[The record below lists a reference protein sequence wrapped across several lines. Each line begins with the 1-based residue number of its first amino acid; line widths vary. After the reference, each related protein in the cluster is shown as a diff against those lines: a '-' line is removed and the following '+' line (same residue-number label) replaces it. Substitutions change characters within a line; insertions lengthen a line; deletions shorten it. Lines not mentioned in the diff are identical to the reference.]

1 MSHLSIKSSQNLSA
15 STLLIDNKL
24 YASSVHC
31 SYYAMLQ
38 HMTCK
43 LKDSWGITF
52 KELGNRSKADKK
64 KSHEFLI
71 KGSLDII
78 ELNRNSF
85 VKREVSNLIKDL
97 KTYREESDYHEIE
110 IIKDK
115 SELALELS
123 NKIILKL
130 NEFL

>member
-1 MSHLSIKSSQNLSA
+1 MFA
-15 STLLIDNKL
+15 P
-24 YASSVHC
+24 SVHC

-43 LKDSWGITF
+43 LKDAWGITF
-52 KELGNRSKADKK
+52 KDLSNKSKADKK

-85 VKREVSNLIKDL
+85 VKREVHNWIKDL

-110 IIKDK
+110 IDRKK
-115 SELALELS
+115 SELALDLS
-123 NKIILKL
+123 KKIIKKL
-130 NEFL
+130 NEIL